1 MDIFLITMGLGLMI
15 LGIIGS
21 FLPVLP
27 GPITSWFGFLS
38 LYLSNSIEV
47 SKKLLIITLIVAT
60 IIWTLGYFIPAI
72 GTKKFGGSKY
82 GMMGTTAGLIIG
94 LIAPIP
100 GGILIGP
107 FLGAFVG
114 ELLNKSDSKI
124 AIKAAFGSLLGFLTS
139 AFIKFIVAII
149 FLGIFLSVLWDQK
162 SVLY

>member
-60 IIWTLGYFIPAI
+60 IIWTLD
-72 GTKKFGGSKY
+72 
-82 GMMGTTAGLIIG
+82 
-94 LIAPIP
+94 
-100 GGILIGP
+100 
-107 FLGAFVG
+107 FLFQPLEPKNLA
-114 ELLNKSDSKI
+114 
-124 AIKAAFGSLLGFLTS
+124 
-139 AFIKFIVAII
+139 
-149 FLGIFLSVLWDQK
+149 DQNME
-162 SVLY
+162 

>member
-15 LGIIGS
+15 LGIIDS

-60 IIWTLGYFIPAI
+60 IIWTLDYFIPAI

-107 FLGAFVG
+107 FFGAFIG

>member
-60 IIWTLGYFIPAI
+60 IIWTLDYFIPAI

-82 GMMGTTAGLIIG
+82 GIMGTTAGLIIG

-107 FLGAFVG
+107 FIGAFIG

-139 AFIKFIVAII
+139 VFIKFIVAII
-149 FLGIFLSVLWDQK
+149 FYFALELLMRHF
-162 SVLY
+162 